1 MATTAGSTRI
11 NIDLALNTRGFRPLG
26 RINGQLGEFEKSLDA
41 SNARVLA
48 FGASAGA
55 ILAVKKAFTTTVK
68 AAIEVEKSLKD
79 INVILQVSTG
89 NLAKFGSQLFK
100 IASETGQAFQVAA
113 TAATE
118 LARQGLGVEETL
130 KRTKD
135 ALILAR
141 LSGMEAAEAVNALTA
156 ALNTFTKVGL
166 DSSTIINKLANV
178 DAAFAV
184 SSDDLAKALG
194 RVGAAAV
201 SAGVDLD
208 QLLAIVTTAQ
218 QKTARG
224 GAVIGNSFK
233 TIFTRIQ
240 RPRII
245 KELENLG
252 VQVRNLE
259 GDTLPAIKVL
269 ENLAKQFDNLSSA
282 QRAQISELVGGV
294 FQVNILKAALSDLG
308 REQSIYNR
316 ALNIS
321 VGSTDQ
327 AIRRNSELNQTL
339 AAQFQKTLNTF
350 KEAAAEIGQLTLAP
364 AMQNI
369 FGAVNKMFD
378 SAAGE
383 GDLAK
388 AGQFIGKTVFEAIGK
403 FIGGPGLLII
413 GAVLFK
419 TFANLATFATDAFR
433 TLTGLNKN
441 FQTQLNLQKQIF
453 GVLSENPDLMERIR
467 QGTLS
472 VEDAHQLILERIE
485 QETNALDRQLLV
497 SQQIASNLTGAGVAF
512 SGDFGATSGGKRKF
526 GGKGRGKSTGYIPN
540 FADEEVL
547 GMMMGGYSKSQLSNP
562 KTKRSTIH
570 NGRGGA
576 FSAFTNGHE
585 SVVDFT
591 NSGGKKATAVIPPK
605 GSDAYKE
612 FAKNLSGGF
621 IPNFKAQGLK
631 GFFGVKSVK
640 DINLNSKNL
649 AAIEQG
655 VASGKLRAD
664 SVGIK
669 SIDAAVARG
678 KKGRPVKETQKAKR
692 LNFDV
697 KQKYGGLALF
707 GETGTMGTIPVNT
720 GEITRLN
727 RWKKDGAKYPSSIAF
742 SNFQQKSFLGSVK
755 DRSNRNEFSGLIKKH
770 MSGPM
775 MNVTNDFA
783 QAMGLNDDAPK
794 VTSASIKATGN
805 ALFPEGAEGSIFE
818 TAINAMTKG
827 ARAFEK
833 GLGAD
838 SQALWDFEESSNVD
852 KRFKKKFGYTGK
864 LVKADAKRSLDS
876 GAWNSIG
883 NKIFSTVL
891 KKDGTPKRMNDQLA
905 VQLSEFTRGGK
916 AGGFVPSFSAL
927 HNAVQRERSAG
938 VPMNRIRVGTHRSLA
953 SGLNPM
959 GVGVY
964 NTQDEP
970 SGLGQGVRRSLARGL
985 NPKAS
990 GGVPNFAMAGSDP
1003 VKGNT
1008 EAMMKLGMIFMGV
1021 QTALSGLRN
1030 SLGDATKENFKLRS
1044 GLDAVEKG
1052 LMVLGGVIAA
1062 QHMLGDTKIGK
1073 KLAATNAAL
1082 TGTGGDGGWRNSM
1095 PTSAGINTWADA
1107 GQTLGKGV
1115 AGARKGAGS
1124 IMASMKGGLQMG
1136 KRWDMAKQRL
1146 GGMASGMQGSM
1157 FGERIAP
1164 TTMTDAG
1171 GRKSTYS
1178 GRSAG
1183 FFRGGKETIRGP
1195 EGTRVRRTQ
1204 SGAGKMARRGIA
1216 KAGMM
1221 GPGAILAAGAVG
1233 AELLNN
1239 TFNSSAKELDAATQN
1254 FKTISE
1260 ATERNINA
1268 LNKFGQAAEKA
1279 ATVYHDNNASIGQ
1292 VIRAQRDLTKQLK
1305 GLPSEVRSRI
1315 SGSFDPQE
1323 VQAAIAEATAIEQTK
1338 KQSAQTRLDTAGTVR
1353 DIRKTDMISPTDIA
1367 GMAKGI
1373 QDAFGSGEGAKRQ
1386 RGRDENQVKAL
1397 MQGAFA
1403 GVDDQKFND
1412 MSTEDLVKMTDMF
1425 SQIDPDSMSTE
1436 EFDQAMKDVTKTLK
1450 GLDMD
1455 PTVIDAFTKGMEEG
1469 GYSAELLSEGIRN
1482 QIQERRKSAQEE
1494 KALAPIREALIKEER
1509 KLQRAVQD
1517 SRRELELEQRI
1528 RKAVMKVQEQAAGAF
1543 LTSTG
1548 KIDQGV
1554 KVKLA
1559 LGAEDRNKQFGGSL
1573 GAATTA
1579 FGKSRLTEG
1588 IKDQDKLATAQSLQA
1603 DVRTVLDQA
1612 KGGGVGSLAE
1622 GATDDLVKRLEK
1634 ERDSATGARRSGID
1648 SMIKEL
1654 ENLNGTSVRLEKEA
1668 KDQTKEIKENAIAQ
1682 KEAARQAIRLKSF
1695 GGTGSIGNPAALD
1708 PLINQIR
1715 GSEIA
1720 EGIATRTGSQAGKD
1734 SATVNRMRGLQQ
1746 MFGGELPPELREQ
1759 AQAAAKADKLRQI
1772 QGINETLRPGEKL
1785 TPERMEQIATEQAA
1799 NLFKGDPE
1807 QQNTKALIDLTK
1819 TLETFQKR
1827 GIEGRVD
1834 IAEQAM
1840 DAADRGREGRE
1851 FFEKNKKNFIRNS
1864 TKENDFLNQMNTS
1877 YDHLQDAKAT
1887 AQEWGGS
1894 DEAFF
1899 GAEVARHEK
1908 RDARKGIQDAKTKME
1923 QHSNF
1928 VENNTYNING
1938 IKMLDTESGKLI
1950 QKVIKG
1956 MGGDLST
1963 QTWQKAV
1970 AKHNKP

>member
-166 DSSTIINKLANV
+166 DSTTIINKLANV

-526 GGKGRGKSTGYIPN
+526 GGKGRGKSTGYVPN

-547 GMMMGGYSKSQLSNP
+547 GMMMGGYSKSQLLNP

-612 FAKNLSGGF
+612 FAKNLAGGF
-621 IPNFKAQGLK
+621 IPNFKAK
-631 GFFGVKSVK
+631 GIKEFFGVKGIK
-640 DINLNSKNL
+640 DIALNSKTFT
-649 AAIEQG
+649 AIEQG

-664 SVGIK
+664 GVGIK

-678 KKGRPVKETQKAKR
+678 KKARPAKVSKKAKR

-707 GETGTMGTIPVNT
+707 GETGSMGTIPVNT

-755 DRSNRNEFSGLIKKH
+755 NRSNKNEFSGLIKKH

-775 MNVTNDFA
+775 MNVTDDFA

-794 VTSASIKATGN
+794 ITSANIKATGN

-827 ARAFEK
+827 AKSFEK
-833 GLGAD
+833 GLGGD
-838 SQALWDFEESSNVD
+838 SQAPWDFEESSNVD

-864 LVKADAKRSLDS
+864 LVKADAKRSLDA

-891 KKDGTPKRMNDQLA
+891 KKDGSPRRMNDQLA

-938 VPMNRIRVGTHRSLA
+938 VPMNRIRVGTNRSLA

-964 NTQDEP
+964 NTRDEP
-970 SGLGQGVRRSLARGL
+970 SGLGQGIRRSLARGL

-990 GGVPNFAMAGSDP
+990 GAVPNFAITGDP

-1008 EAMMKLGMIFMGV
+1008 EALMKLGMVFMGV
-1021 QTALSGLRN
+1021 QTALAGLRN
-1030 SLGDATKENFKLRS
+1030 SLGDATKENFKIRGS
-1044 GLDAVEKG
+1044 LDAVEKG
-1052 LMVLGGVIAA
+1052 LMVMGSAIAA
-1062 QHMLGDTKIGK
+1062 QHLLGDTKIGK
-1073 KLAATNAAL
+1073 KLAAKNAAL
-1082 TGTGGDGGWRNSM
+1082 
-1095 PTSAGINTWADA
+1095 
-1107 GQTLGKGV
+1107 Q
-1115 AGARKGAGS
+1115 AGAGVGGGAWRDSRMTQMGGMAGRGMNRINKISGS
-1124 IMASMKGGLQMG
+1124 MADGSMMASMREKLSGVNL
-1136 KRWDMAKQRL
+1136 KEMAKRRL
-1146 GGMASGMQGSM
+1146 GGMGEGMKGSL
-1157 FGERIAP
+1157 FGKTHAP
-1164 TTMTDAG
+1164 QTMTDAG
-1171 GRKSTYS
+1171 GRTSTYT
-1178 GRSAG
+1178 RRDAG
-1183 FFRGGKETIRGP
+1183 FFRGGKETIKGP
-1195 EGTRVRRTQ
+1195 GGTRVAVTGG
-1204 SGAGKMARRGIA
+1204 STAMKGIRGGIG
-1216 KAGMM
+1216 KAGLM
-1221 GPGAILAAGAVG
+1221 GPAALLAAGTVG
-1233 AELLNN
+1233 AKLLND
-1239 TFNSSAKELDAATQN
+1239 TFNSSAIELDAAKQS

-1260 ATERNINA
+1260 TTERNINS

-1279 ATVYHDNNASIGQ
+1279 AGVYHDNNASIGQ
-1292 VIRAQRDLTKQLK
+1292 VMAANRELAKQLK
-1305 GLPSEVRSRI
+1305 SLPSEVRSRI
-1315 SGSFDPQE
+1315 SGSFDPTE
-1323 VQAAIAEATAIEQTK
+1323 VQAAIQEATEIEMKK
-1338 KQSAQTRLDTAGTVR
+1338 KQGAQTRLDTAGTVR
-1353 DIRKTDMISPTDIA
+1353 SIRKTDMISPTDVP
-1367 GMAKGI
+1367 GLFQGAK
-1373 QDAFGSGEGAKRQ
+1373 DAFGFNKKGLARQ
-1386 RGRDENQVKAL
+1386 KERDENQVKGV
-1397 MQGAFA
+1397 MQGAFS
-1403 GVDDQKFND
+1403 GVDDAKFND
-1412 MSTEDLVKMTDMF
+1412 LKTSDMVAITDLF
-1425 SQIDPDSMSTE
+1425 SQIDPDNMSTE
-1436 EFDQAMKDVTKTLK
+1436 EFDQAMKDATQTLNK
-1450 GLDMD
+1450 FDLD
-1455 PTVIDAFTKGMEEG
+1455 PVVIDAFTKGMEEG
-1469 GYSAELLSEGIRN
+1469 GYEAEIMAEGIRN
-1482 QIQERRKSAQEE
+1482 EIQARRKSAQEE
-1494 KALAPIREALIKEER
+1494 QALRPIREALIKEER

-1517 SRRELELEQRI
+1517 SRRELELEQSI

-1559 LGAEDRNKQFGGSL
+1559 VGAEDRNTQFAGTL

-1579 FGKSRLTEG
+1579 FGRSRLTEG
-1588 IKDQDKLATAQSLQA
+1588 RDGDTPGARSLQA

-1622 GATDDLVKRLEK
+1622 GATDDLIARLTK
-1634 ERDSATGARRSGID
+1634 ESEGATGARRDGID

-1654 ENLNGTSVRLEKEA
+1654 QNLNGTSVRLEKEA
-1668 KDQTKEIKENAIAQ
+1668 KKQTKKIKETAIAQ

-1746 MFGGELPPELREQ
+1746 MFGGELPPELREK

-1772 QGINETLRPGEKL
+1772 QGINQTLRPGEKM
-1785 TPERMEQIATEQAA
+1785 TPERMEQIANEQAA

-1807 QQNTKALIDLTK
+1807 AQNTKALVNLTK
-1819 TLETFQKR
+1819 TIEEFQKE

-1834 IAEQAM
+1834 IADQAM
-1840 DAADRGREGRE
+1840 DAANRGQEGRE

-1864 TKENDFLNQMNTS
+1864 TRENMNLLSLNS
-1877 YDHLQDAKAT
+1877 GYDM
-1887 AQEWGGS
+1887 
-1894 DEAFF
+1894 
-1899 GAEVARHEK
+1899 
-1908 RDARKGIQDAKTKME
+1908 IQDANSELNPYTEAMGLGTYDPDGEIAAKRNAGEMAVKDSKAKMQ

-1938 IKMLDTESGKLI
+1938 IKMLDSPSGKLI
-1950 QKVIKG
+1950 QKVMKE
-1956 MGGDLST
+1956 MGGDLSK
-1963 QTWQKAV
+1963 QSWQKAV